1 MASAI
6 TYVKHY
12 QVTGRKT
19 PTANDP
25 TPQLYRM
32 KIFAKT
38 TVQAKSR
45 FWYFLHQYR
54 KMKKTTGDILS
65 VREIKEKNSNIVN
78 VYGITL
84 RYYSRSGCH
93 NMYKEYRDV
102 SLCGAVEQ
110 MYAEMSSRHRARATS
125 VQIRDTC
132 IVPGPLISKDPAQG
146 AKRTAVLEMI
156 DSKIKFPL
164 PHRIQR
170 APAKK
175 YRTTF
180 KATRPSTYRK

>member
-1 MASAI
+1 MA
-6 TYVKHY
+6 TTQTFVHHY

-19 PTANDP
+19 PTKNDA
-25 TPQLYRM
+25 TPQIYRM

-38 TVQAKSR
+38 PVQAKSR

-54 KMKKTTGDILS
+54 KMKKTTGDILA
-65 VREIKEKNSNIVN
+65 VREIVEKNTNIVN

-93 NMYKEYRDV
+93 NMYKEYRDT

-110 MYAEMSSRHRARATS
+110 LYAEMSSRHRARATS
-125 VQIRDTC
+125 IQIRDTC
-132 IVPGPLISKDPAQG
+132 IVPGPLLSKEVGVG
-146 AKRTAVLEMI
+146 ASRPAVLDMI
-156 DSKIKFPL
+156 NSKIKFPL

-170 APAKK
+170 APSKK

-180 KATRPSTYRK
+180 KASRPSTFRK